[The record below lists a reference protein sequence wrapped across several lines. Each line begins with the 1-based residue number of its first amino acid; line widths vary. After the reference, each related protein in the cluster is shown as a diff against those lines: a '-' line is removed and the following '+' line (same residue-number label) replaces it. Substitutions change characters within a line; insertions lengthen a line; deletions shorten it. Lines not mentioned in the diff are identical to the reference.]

1 MLVHSQAAKSRPWI
15 HADMHRMQTR
25 RSVGLYVVIGH
36 ICTSAAMT
44 SFQRQVQIFSL
55 THVFTAV
62 SSPVLWSE
70 VFIMQLQEEE
80 VKDMHPKDQLKLV

>member
-36 ICTSAAMT
+36 ICTSAATT
-44 SFQRQVQIFSL
+44 SLQRQVQIFSL
-55 THVFTAV
+55 THV
-62 SSPVLWSE
+62 SYLLLSLLLSC
-70 VFIMQLQEEE
+70 E
-80 VKDMHPKDQLKLV
+80 VKSL